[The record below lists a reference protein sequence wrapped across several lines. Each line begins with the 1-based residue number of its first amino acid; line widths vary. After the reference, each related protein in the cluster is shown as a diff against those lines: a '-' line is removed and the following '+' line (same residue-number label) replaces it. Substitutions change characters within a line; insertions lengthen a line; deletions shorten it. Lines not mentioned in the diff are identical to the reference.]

1 MIVILLARAQAA
13 AEGDRFH
20 FQAKPAS
27 AHSTYIMGRNEA
39 QVGARTRLEPV
50 ITFASSAELFVKMVT
65 LQHLAFR
72 LRHLAERF

>member
-1 MIVILLARAQAA
+1 
-13 AEGDRFH
+13 
-20 FQAKPAS
+20 
-27 AHSTYIMGRNEA
+27 MGRNEA

-72 LRHLAERF
+72 MRHLAERF